1 MKKQFQHSSS
11 LLALSASAMAMVAG
25 AAPALAQSAAP
36 ATTPAADAASAEATG
51 LDQIVVTASKGDKTQ
66 LKSSVAVTS
75 ISNQAILDYSPR
87 GEASLYRLIPGVLVQ
102 GVTDSPGGN
111 LNIAARGVPSYVGGA
126 EYVQLQ
132 EDGLPIV
139 LFGDM
144 QFGNA
149 DYWIRNDLANARVE
163 SQVGGRDSTFASQ
176 GPSAVIN
183 YISKTGDVDGGL
195 VRLEEGVNF
204 TQTRLDF
211 DYGGHISDSLRFNIG
226 GFVKDGYDPRHFG
239 YLASKGYQ
247 IKGNITKEFDG
258 GNGFIRF
265 SFKRLDDQE
274 PTYTE
279 NPVLANVTTTGSIAS
294 GLTTTTL
301 HGFSQY
307 PGFDARNQT
316 NQSIYNE
323 QYQVL
328 NNQGQVTNATM
339 QGIHPKETS
348 FGGQLHYEFSNHL
361 TIDDSFRYTDASG
374 VFNTQFYNALPT
386 SGLIGST
393 VNGQTVGSVVYADG
407 PNQGKAFTGAYYNG
421 NPNINTNMRDVGS
434 LVNDL
439 KASAKFDF
447 DGVKV
452 TAFAGWFHMRQTIA
466 MDWHVNQ
473 TFSDAAANG
482 AMLDLFSSS
491 GAQLTANGQAG
502 FNNNWGAGATDNY
515 AFNFTDDAPY
525 LDLGFNFGKLD
536 LDGSFRWNSVHA
548 DGYSD
553 GAVQGPTYAVSDALG
568 TANLSSTVSTGVA
581 GPASMA
587 WAPGAAPGS
596 APTLSCSATGVS
608 CANGDLVNY
617 TKAYTS
623 WSFGA
628 LYSLA
633 QNTTV
638 YARISRGGRFNAD
651 RQTVNANR
659 FNADGSLNTLGNGDA
674 INFVTQQELGLKS
687 RGRAA
692 GGQYDL
698 SATLFRAQL
707 DEHNYN
713 LTAPAGSNP
722 FTDAVFHSYGL
733 ELDAG
738 YHIGHFTIQAIATY
752 THSVYAADGGDA
764 PLNLTGF
771 QSPRS
776 PKIQYVISPSY
787 DFGIARL
794 GFSIDGQDGTWN
806 YNVYEPTSTTP
817 GYINAVKL
825 TATTF
830 INAFASIH
838 PAKNLELGVNMT
850 NVFNTLGFRSAD
862 NGFTPG
868 SNVLSTAVGLGRTTT
883 ASLQYKF

>member
-1 MKKQFQHSSS
+1 MTIQFRHSTS
-11 LLALSASAMAMVAG
+11 LLALTASIMTMGVGMTSAYAD
-25 AAPALAQSAAP
+25 APAQTAP
-36 ATTPAADAASAEATG
+36 AQADQAPPEGIG
-51 LDQIVVTASKGDKTQ
+51 LEQIVVTASKGDKTQ

-75 ISNQAILDYSPR
+75 ISNQAIEDYAPR

-102 GVTDSPGGN
+102 GVSDSPGGN

-139 LFGDM
+139 LFGDI

-183 YISKTGDVDGGL
+183 YISKTGDRDGGL
-195 VRLEEGVNF
+195 VKLEEGVNF
-204 TQTRLDF
+204 SQNRLDF
-211 DYGGHISDSLRFNIG
+211 DYGGHLNDTLRFNFG

-247 IKGNITKEFDG
+247 IKGNITKEFDDG
-258 GNGFIRF
+258 KGFIRF
-265 SFKRLDDQE
+265 SFKRMDDQE

-279 NPVLANVTTTGSIAS
+279 NPVLANVTTTGSISS
-294 GLTTTTL
+294 GLTTTVL
-301 HGFSQY
+301 HSFSQF

-316 NQSIYNE
+316 NQSIYNQ

-328 NNQGQVTNATM
+328 NNQGQVTTATM
-339 QGIHPKETS
+339 QGIHPKETA
-348 FGGQLHYEFSNHL
+348 FGGELHYEIDSNI
-361 TIDDSFRYTDASG
+361 TIDDKFRYTDASG
-374 VFNTQFYNALPT
+374 VFNTQFYNALTT
-386 SGLIGST
+386 SSLIGST
-393 VNGQTVGSVVYADG
+393 VNGQTVASIKYADG
-407 PNQGKAFTGAYYNG
+407 PHQGQAYTGAYYNG

-434 LVNDL
+434 LANDL
-439 KASAKFDF
+439 RVEGKFALDA
-447 DGVKV
+447 VKI

-482 AMLDLFSSS
+482 AMLDLFTAS

-502 FNNNWGAGATDNY
+502 FNNNWGLGADNY
-515 AFNFTDDAPY
+515 SFNFTDDAPY

-536 LDGSFRWNSVHA
+536 LDGSFRWNTVRA
-548 DGYSD
+548 DGWND
-553 GAVQGPTYAVSDALG
+553 GVVQGPTYAVSDALG
-568 TANLSSTVSTGVA
+568 TAQLSSVLSSGVA
-581 GPASMA
+581 GASA
-587 WAPGAAPGS
+587 AAYAPGAAPGS
-596 APTLSCSATGVS
+596 TPTLACNPSICSSG
-608 CANGDLVNY
+608 NLVNY
-617 TKAYTS
+617 TKSYSS

-633 QNTTV
+633 STTTV

-651 RQTVNANR
+651 RQTVNASR
-659 FNADGSLNTLGNGDA
+659 FNADGSLNASGNGDA
-674 INFVTQQELGLKS
+674 INYVTQQEIGLKS
-687 RGRAA
+687 HGRVA
-692 GGQYDL
+692 GGQYDV

-707 DEHNYN
+707 DEHNFN

-738 YHIGHFTIQAIATY
+738 YHIARFTIQAIATY
-752 THSVYAADGGDA
+752 THSIYAADGGDA
-764 PLNLTGF
+764 PLSLAGY

-776 PKIQYVISPSY
+776 PKLQYVISPSY
-787 DFGIARL
+787 DFGLARV
-794 GFSIDGQDGTWN
+794 GFSVDGQDGTWN
-806 YNVYEPTSTTP
+806 YNVYEPTATTP

-830 INAFASIH
+830 INAFATVH
-838 PAKNLELGVNMT
+838 PTSNLELGVNAT
-850 NVFNTLGFRSAD
+850 NLLNTLGFRSAD
-862 NGFTPG
+862 NGYTPG
-868 SNVLSTAVGLGRTTT
+868 SNVLSTAVGLGRTIT

>member
-11 LLALSASAMAMVAG
+11 LSALSAAIVAICAGAVPAMADAPAQTTA
-25 AAPALAQSAAP
+25 AAPQ
-36 ATTPAADAASAEATG
+36 ADDMTG
-51 LDQIVVTASKGDKTQ
+51 LNQIVVTASKGDKTQ

-75 ISNQAILDYSPR
+75 ISNQAIEDYAPR

-102 GVTDSPGGN
+102 GVSDSPGGN

-183 YISKTGDVDGGL
+183 YISKTGDKDGGL

-204 TQTRLDF
+204 SQSRLDF
-211 DYGGHISDSLRFNIG
+211 DYGGHINDSLRFNIG

-247 IKGNITKEFDG
+247 IKGNVTKEFDG

-265 SFKRLDDQE
+265 SFKRMDDQE

-294 GLTTTTL
+294 GLTVTTL

-316 NQSIYNE
+316 NQSIYNQ

-328 NNQGQVTNATM
+328 NNQGQITNATM

-348 FGGQLHYEFSNHL
+348 FGGQLHYEFSKNL
-361 TIDDSFRYTDASG
+361 TVDDSFRYTDASG

-386 SGLIGST
+386 ASLIGST
-393 VNGQTVGSVVYADG
+393 VNGQTVASIKYADG
-407 PNQGKAFTGAYYNG
+407 PNQGQAYTGAYYNG

-439 KASAKFDF
+439 RASAKFDT
-447 DGVKV
+447 DGLKI

-482 AMLDLFSSS
+482 AMLDLFTAA

-502 FNNNWGAGATDNY
+502 FNNNWGNAANY

-525 LDLGFNFGKLD
+525 VDVGFNFGHLD
-536 LDGSFRWNSVHA
+536 LDGSFRWNSVRA
-548 DGYSD
+548 DGWND
-553 GAVQGPTYAVSDALG
+553 GSMAGPTYTVSDALG
-568 TANLSSTVSTGVA
+568 TAHLSSDVSTGYA
-581 GPASMA
+581 GPTTTAY
-587 WAPGAAPGS
+587 APGAAPGS
-596 APTLSCSATGVS
+596 APTLSCSSAAAS
-608 CANGDLVNY
+608 CVNGNIVNY
-617 TKAYTS
+617 TKSYSS

-633 QNTTV
+633 DNTSV
-638 YARISRGGRFNAD
+638 YARVSRGGRFNAD

-659 FNADGSLNTLGNGDA
+659 FNADGSLNSVGNGDA

-687 RGRAA
+687 RGRLA

-738 YHIGHFTIQAIATY
+738 YHIQHFTIQAIATY
-752 THSVYAADGGDA
+752 THSIYAADGGDA
-764 PLNLTGF
+764 PLSLAGF

-787 DFGIARL
+787 DFGLARV

-806 YNVYEPTSTTP
+806 YNVYEPTATSA

-830 INAFASIH
+830 INAFATVR
-838 PAKNLELGVNMT
+838 PANNLELGVNVT
-850 NVFNTLGFRSAD
+850 NVLNTLGFRSAD

-868 SNVLSTAVGLGRTTT
+868 SNVLSTAVGLGRTIT

>member
-1 MKKQFQHSSS
+1 MKKQFRYASSGW
-11 LLALSASAMAMVAG
+11 ALSTSMVALCAC
-25 AAPALAQSAAP
+25 AAPALAQTAAP
-36 ATTPAADAASAEATG
+36 ASVEDSG
-51 LDQIVVTASKGDKTQ
+51 LNTIVVTASKGDKTQ

-75 ISNQAILDYSPR
+75 IYNQAIEDYAPR

-102 GVTDSPGGN
+102 GVADSPGGN

-149 DYWIRNDLANARVE
+149 DYWIRNDLSNARVE

-183 YISKTGDVDGGL
+183 YISKTGDRDGGL
-195 VRLEEGVNF
+195 VKLEEGVNF
-204 TQTRLDF
+204 DQSRLDF
-211 DYGGHISDSLRFNIG
+211 DYGGHVNDSLRFNIG
-226 GFVKDGYDPRHFG
+226 GFVKDGHDPRHIG

-247 IKGNITKEFDG
+247 IKGNVTKEFDG
-258 GNGFIRF
+258 GQGFIRF
-265 SFKRLDDQE
+265 TFKRMDDQE

-279 NPVLANVTTTGSIAS
+279 TPVLANVTTTGSIAS
-294 GLTTTTL
+294 GLTTTVL
-301 HGFSQY
+301 NSFSQY
-307 PGFDARNQT
+307 PGFDARNQS
-316 NQSIYNE
+316 NQSIYNQ

-328 NNQGQVTNATM
+328 NNQNQITSTTM

-348 FGGQLHYEFSNHL
+348 FGGQFHYDATKNI
-361 TIDDSFRYTDASG
+361 TIDDNFRYTDASG
-374 VFNTQFYNALPT
+374 VFNTQFYNAVPT
-386 SGLIGST
+386 SSLIGST
-393 VNGQTVGSVVYADG
+393 VNGQTVAAIKYADG
-407 PNQGKAFTGAYYNG
+407 PHQGQAFTGAYYNG

-439 KASAKFDF
+439 KVSAKFDVE
-447 DGVKV
+447 GVKV
-452 TAFAGWFHMRQTIA
+452 AAFAGWFHMRQTIA

-482 AMLDLFSSS
+482 AMLDLFSAS

-502 FNNNWGAGATDNY
+502 FNNNWGTGAVDNY
-515 AFNFTDDAPY
+515 AFNFTDNAPY
-525 LDLGFNFGKLD
+525 IDGDFTIGRLD
-536 LDGSFRWNSVHA
+536 LDASLRWDSVHA
-548 DGYSD
+548 GGYSD

-568 TANLSSTVSTGVA
+568 TALLSSDVSTGVPGA
-581 GPASMA
+581 PSYAY
-587 WAPGAAPGS
+587 APGAAPGS
-596 APTLSCSATGVS
+596 APTLSCATAGVS
-608 CANGDLVNY
+608 CSSGDVVNY
-617 TKAYTS
+617 TKHYTS

-628 LYSLA
+628 LYAFSP
-633 QNTTV
+633 NTSI
-638 YARISRGGRFNAD
+638 YARVSRGGRFNAD

-659 FNADGSLNTLGNGDA
+659 FNADGSLNALGNGDA
-674 INFVTQQELGLKS
+674 INFVTQQEFGLKS
-687 RGRAA
+687 RGHLV

-713 LTAPAGSNP
+713 LTAAAGTNP

-733 ELDAG
+733 EVDAG
-738 YHIGHFTIQAIATY
+738 YHLKRFTIQALITY
-752 THSVYAADGGDA
+752 THSIYAADGGDA
-764 PLNLTGF
+764 PVSLAGF

-776 PKIQYVISPSY
+776 PKLQYVISPSY
-787 DFGIARL
+787 DFGLARL
-794 GFSIDGQDGTWN
+794 GFSIDGQGSTWN

-825 TATTF
+825 QATTF
-830 INAFASIH
+830 INAFATVH
-838 PAKNLELGVNMT
+838 PTANLELGVNVT
-850 NVFNTLGFRSAD
+850 NVLNTLGFRSAD
-862 NGFTPG
+862 NGFSPG
-868 SNVLSTAVGLGRTTT
+868 SDVLSTAAALGRTAT